1 MDETGGSRGEIE
13 MSLKVECRPWL
24 TTRALALG
32 VGLQCVVR

>member
-1 MDETGGSRGEIE
+1 MDEKGRSRDEIE
-13 MSLKVECRPWL
+13 MTLKVECRPWL